1 MYKILLIAILSLCL
15 NSCWPGFILFNT
27 KKEAKATASV
37 KYSGKGTDI
46 EEHININGFYI
57 IDDGRPLLVKDT
69 VAGFP
74 GSYSGRNCV
83 MFLDDGTIAEFT
95 LYKDSCC
102 KTEDDIR
109 DNLYRYINER
119 KIPITRCGIYKIVGN
134 DIYTNSFDRYQY
146 IWTVENPISRIEGYE
161 HLLLIH
167 CSLGWPRISND
178 IIFRKYVFFPINEQ
192 TEPLNMRYVNRY
204 VKKQKWLW
212 EDEAD
217 WKKWKQEQKETRR
230 K

>member
-1 MYKILLIAILSLCL
+1 MKKILFIIILTSCL
-15 NSCWPGFILFNT
+15 GSCWPGFILFNT

-37 KYSGKGTDI
+37 KYTGKGTDI

-57 IDDGRPLLVKDT
+57 IDDGRPLLVEDNIEDI
-69 VAGFP
+69 P
-74 GSYSGRNCV
+74 GGCSGRNCV
-83 MFLDDGTIAEFT
+83 MFLADGTVAEFT
-95 LYKDSCC
+95 LFNDSCY

-109 DNLYRYINER
+109 NNLYRYINER
-119 KIPITRCGIYKIVGN
+119 KIRITRCGIYKIVGN

-146 IWTVENPISRIEGYE
+146 IWTVENPIYRIEGYE

>member
-1 MYKILLIAILSLCL
+1 M
-15 NSCWPGFILFNT
+15 
-27 KKEAKATASV
+27 
-37 KYSGKGTDI
+37 
-46 EEHININGFYI
+46 H
-57 IDDGRPLLVKDT
+57 LV
-69 VAGFP
+69 
-74 GSYSGRNCV
+74 
-83 MFLDDGTIAEFT
+83 AE
-95 LYKDSCC
+95 L
-102 KTEDDIR
+102 R
-109 DNLYRYINER
+109 ER
-119 KIPITRCGIYKIVGN
+119 KIRITRCGIYKIVGN

-146 IWTVENPISRIEGYE
+146 IWTVENPIYRIEGYE